1 MLGNKF
7 DSEILVGWPISK
19 WFYENAVGQTFK
31 KCWFAVLLPAQPP
44 PPHK

>member
-19 WFYENAVGQTFK
+19 RFYENAIGQAFK
-31 KCWFAVLLPAQPP
+31 KYWFAVLYRPNPP
-44 PPHK
+44 K